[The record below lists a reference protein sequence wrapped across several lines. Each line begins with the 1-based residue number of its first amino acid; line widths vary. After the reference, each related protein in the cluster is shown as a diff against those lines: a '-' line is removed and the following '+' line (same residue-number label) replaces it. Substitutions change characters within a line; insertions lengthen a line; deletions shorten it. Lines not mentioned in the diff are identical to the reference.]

1 MTYIAAGTLLARIP
15 AVTAAFAILASAATL
30 HQQGPFLH
38 LLIRFGLI
46 GIFLVSIV
54 DSSFVPLP
62 IPGITDILL
71 VLFAAQRSNIFWL
84 VLAATVGSAIGG
96 YLSYKVGHAGGM
108 QFLEKHVPRRIFK
121 RVCLWMENHALLSVA
136 LPALL
141 PPPMPLSPFVLAAGV
156 LNMSTRRFLSV
167 FTVSRALRHIIAVGL
182 GIYYGRQ
189 VLGLLARFSERWAT
203 PILAIIWSLILIGC
217 GLAFWK
223 IYQTTRSFRA
233 GSTQG
238 GSAQGGSPEQDPA
251 QPKPAST
258 SQVPAA

>member
-1 MTYIAAGTLLARIP
+1 MTYIAAGALLTRLP
-15 AVTAAFAILASAATL
+15 GVTAAFAILASAATL

-38 LLIRFGLI
+38 LLIRFGLV

-108 QFLEKHVPRRIFK
+108 QFLEKHVPKRIFK

-156 LNMSTRRFLSV
+156 LNMSARKFLSA
-167 FTVSRALRHIIAVGL
+167 FTFSRALRHIIAVGL

-189 VLGLLARFSERWAT
+189 VLGLLAHFSDKWAT
-203 PILAIIWSLILIGC
+203 PILAIIWSLILVGC

-233 GSTQG
+233 GSTQE
-238 GSAQGGSPEQDPA
+238 GSPEQGSA
-251 QPKPAST
+251 QSKPTST
-258 SQVPAA
+258 SHAPAA